1 MRNIN
6 LLPPEVAARRRVRR
20 QSLLLVVVG
29 IAYLVLLVAVW
40 MVRNLEVGRQEQR
53 LTDAQNEA
61 NTLQGRVAQLREFA
75 DLERTV
81 KERQAT
87 LSSVMQGDIAWS
99 RLLIELSMIIPGD
112 AWLTSFV
119 GSASDAQQTQTAP
132 ATPAPAPAPGAPATG
147 ARLGELN
154 FGSNTFDFP
163 GVSKWISRLQELKSL
178 QNIWVP
184 TAAKGQVGS
193 RQVINFTSTADLS
206 AEAASRRFQ
215 EAAP

>member
-1 MRNIN
+1 VRNIN

-40 MVRNLEVGRQEQR
+40 MVRNLEVGRQER
-53 LTDAQNEA
+53 RVEDAEA
-61 NTLQGRVAQLREFA
+61 QASTLQQRVSNLQEFA
-75 DLERTV
+75 ELERTV
-81 KERQAT
+81 KERQTTLAT
-87 LSSVMQGDIAWS
+87 AMQGDIAWS

-119 GSASDAQQTQTAP
+119 GSAADSQQTQTAP
-132 ATPAPAPAPGAPATG
+132 PAPQAPAPATAG
-147 ARLGELN
+147 RLGELN

-184 TAAKGQVGS
+184 TAAKGVVGT

-215 EAAP
+215 EATP

>member
-1 MRNIN
+1 
-6 LLPPEVAARRRVRR
+6 
-20 QSLLLVVVG
+20 VVG
-29 IAYLVLLVAVW
+29 IAYLVLLVAIW
-40 MVRNLEVGRQEQR
+40 MVRNLEVGRQEDR
-53 LTDAQNEA
+53 LTESQARA
-61 NTLQGRVAQLREFA
+61 NTLQARVADLQEFA
-75 DLERTV
+75 ELERTV
-81 KERQAT
+81 KERQTTLAT
-87 LSSVMQGDIAWS
+87 VMQGDIAWS

-112 AWLTSFV
+112 AWVTSFV
-119 GSASDAQQTQTAP
+119 GSATDAQQTQTTP
-132 ATPAPAPAPGAPATG
+132 TTPQATPAPGAPTATT

-193 RQVINFTSTADLS
+193 RQVITFTSTADLS

-215 EAAP
+215 EASP

>member
-1 MRNIN
+1 VRNIN
-6 LLPPEVAARRRVRR
+6 LLPPEVSARRRVRR

-40 MVRNLEVGRQEQR
+40 MVRNLEVGRQEDR
-53 LTDAQNEA
+53 LTDAQA
-61 NTLQGRVAQLREFA
+61 QASTLQQRVSNLQEFA

-119 GSASDAQQTQTAP
+119 GSAADSQQTQTTP
-132 ATPAPAPAPGAPATG
+132 TTPQPAPAQGGA

-184 TAAKGQVGS
+184 TAAKGLVGG

-206 AEAASRRFQ
+206 AEAASRRFL
-215 EAAP
+215 EATP

>member
-6 LLPPEVAARRRVRR
+6 LLPPEVSARRRVRR

-40 MVRNLEVGRQEQR
+40 MVRNLEVGRQEDR
-53 LTDAQNEA
+53 LTDAQAEA
-61 NTLQGRVAQLREFA
+61 NTLQQRVSNLQAFA

-119 GSASDAQQTQTAP
+119 GSATDSQQTQTTP
-132 ATPAPAPAPGAPATG
+132 TTPAPAPAAGTT

-184 TAAKGQVGS
+184 TAAKGQVGG

-206 AEAASRRFQ
+206 AEAASRRFL
-215 EAAP
+215 EATP